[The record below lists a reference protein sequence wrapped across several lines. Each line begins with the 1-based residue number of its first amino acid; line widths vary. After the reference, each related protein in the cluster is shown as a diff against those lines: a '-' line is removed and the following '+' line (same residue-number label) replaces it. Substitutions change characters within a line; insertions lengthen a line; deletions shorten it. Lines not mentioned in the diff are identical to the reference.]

1 MQRTTH
7 AIALAVV
14 ASLILSGQAFA
25 VDSAE
30 KRIQRLEQQLGQA
43 LKQIDELKK
52 EVKQQ
57 KAVGTATAKQ
67 VEQNDLAQK
76 ETEKKVATPAALLP
90 DWLKKVSLFGD
101 VRIRHEG
108 FYHQPG
114 PTKGATI
121 TARNR
126 ERFRARVGVNVNYS
140 DELSG
145 TVRAATGNPNDP
157 ISTNEDMGKVF
168 NRKNWNLDQAFITF
182 KPGQSFNMRPGA
194 LALIAGKQ
202 PLPFFRVGEMV
213 WDDDLTPEG
222 FSETYALLD
231 KPWDVFDQVKFH
243 AYQWT
248 FSEVSNNQDGWIVG
262 GQINPTMTLGPA
274 QIELGLAH
282 SWYLNPDLIADALN
296 PKSKNFNSALK
307 NSNLTV
313 PDGSTIAYKSGFSLS
328 NETLAVTFPDVVCNQ
343 PLKIFQDYVYNWE
356 AATSDSYGIQG
367 GLKLGQ
373 TKKRGD
379 WAATALYEYLGQ
391 ESALSSFAYSDF
403 GPVGGTN
410 VEGPIISLDYQL
422 LDPLTVSA
430 KSSFT
435 NSINRTSGQRNP
447 TTTRLMLDAMIKF

>member
-1 MQRTTH
+1 
-7 AIALAVV
+7 
-14 ASLILSGQAFA
+14 
-25 VDSAE
+25 
-30 KRIQRLEQQLGQA
+30 
-43 LKQIDELKK
+43 
-52 EVKQQ
+52 
-57 KAVGTATAKQ
+57 
-67 VEQNDLAQK
+67 
-76 ETEKKVATPAALLP
+76 
-90 DWLKKVSLFGD
+90 
-101 VRIRHEG
+101 
-108 FYHQPG
+108 
-114 PTKGATI
+114 
-121 TARNR
+121 
-126 ERFRARVGVNVNYS
+126 
-140 DELSG
+140 
-145 TVRAATGNPNDP
+145 
-157 ISTNEDMGKVF
+157 
-168 NRKNWNLDQAFITF
+168 
-182 KPGQSFNMRPGA
+182 
-194 LALIAGKQ
+194 
-202 PLPFFRVGEMV
+202 
-213 WDDDLTPEG
+213 
-222 FSETYALLD
+222 
-231 KPWDVFDQVKFH
+231 
-243 AYQWT
+243 
-248 FSEVSNNQDGWIVG
+248 
-262 GQINPTMTLGPA
+262 MTLGPA